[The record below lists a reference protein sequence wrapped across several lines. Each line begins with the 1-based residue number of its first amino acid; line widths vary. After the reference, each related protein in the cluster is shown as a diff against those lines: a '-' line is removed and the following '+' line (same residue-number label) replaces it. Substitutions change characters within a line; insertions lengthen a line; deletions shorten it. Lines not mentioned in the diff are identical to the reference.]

1 MKAALEASYHAGE
14 ATEPDWVREER
25 ALHKVDD
32 GMARDVKSEA
42 TKSCNLRLLSQPQLG
57 MVMSTFTP
65 EIESD
70 RVMMTLFRVV
80 QQCGD
85 KRITTKKTADG
96 ETPVSLETLGTHGC
110 WFIMKTI
117 KKYRGQAI
125 RMCRVDRSSARPKM
139 KNKTISLRRYWNKAH
154 SKYRSRIERTYA
166 WWLKYAC
173 TTQCDKGP
181 EFLKDAFTIMIAWEF
196 FLQQTKGQGH
206 YAKELPSSHDW
217 STDTWCN
224 CGVYKDP
231 VAARNA
237 CSKRR
242 SNAQHLKNLH
252 LVPVPR
258 SPKHRAKDHKLTL
271 LWPMNPPSESDTA
284 SSASGDE
291 DER

>member
-1 MKAALEASYHAGE
+1 MLESISSGPTRWTMLGVPFAFRGPVPGSH
-14 ATEPDWVREER
+14 
-25 ALHKVDD
+25 H
-32 GMARDVKSEA
+32 DVKFFGPGLPPLPFPHLCGEMFLADSGYFGYPHMLLPFKKSEDEG
-42 TKSCNLRLLSQPQLG
+42 KQDWCD
-57 MVMSTFTP
+57 
-65 EIESD
+65 IERDES
-70 RVMMTLFRVV
+70 
-80 QQCGD
+80 
-85 KRITTKKTADG
+85 
-96 ETPVSLETLGTHGC
+96 
-110 WFIMKTI
+110 
-117 KKYRGQAI
+117 GQAI
-125 RMCRVDRSSARPKM
+125 KMCRVDRSSARPKM

-242 SNAQHLKNLH
+242 SNAQHLKSLH

-258 SPKHRAKDHKLTL
+258 PPKHRAKDHKPSL